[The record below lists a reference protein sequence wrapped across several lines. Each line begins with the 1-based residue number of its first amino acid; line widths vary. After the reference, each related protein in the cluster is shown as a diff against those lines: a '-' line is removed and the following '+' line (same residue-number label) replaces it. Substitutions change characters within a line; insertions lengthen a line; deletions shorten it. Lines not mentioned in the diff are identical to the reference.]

1 MILLFKLLTRS
12 KKVPSTT
19 MMTLFSMRSFSVSLF
34 LFLLVAS
41 MDTALAEDEIMSG
54 HTVFNNYKN
63 PLPHTY
69 ITPHQLPDEFNW
81 GSVNGRSYI
90 TRSLN
95 QHIPQYC
102 GSCWAHS
109 ALSSLAD
116 RIKIARPEQTG
127 DEINLSIQYLLNCAG
142 TAGSCHGGSATGA
155 YEFIKEN
162 GFIPYDS

>member
-1 MILLFKLLTRS
+1 MMTRS
-12 KKVPSTT
+12 T
-19 MMTLFSMRSFSVSLF
+19 MRLCSAS

-41 MDTALAEDEIMSG
+41 TVVAEEKILSG

-69 ITPHQLPDEFNW
+69 VSPNELPDAFSW
-81 GSVNGRSYI
+81 GNVNGRSYI
-90 TRSLN
+90 TKSLN

-116 RIKIARPEQTG
+116 RIKIASTDSNS
-127 DEINLSIQYLLNCAG
+127 DEINLSVQYLVR
-142 TAGSCHGGSATGA
+142 TFGSCEKKFNILCVINT
-155 YEFIKEN
+155 FD
-162 GFIPYDS
+162 FIPCGLPSHQIYRL